1 MPDILVG
8 AVAPESIRIVINQGS
23 SGVDLTTATAVQV
36 VVTKKGDNTRQVWT
50 GCTINSSTATKL
62 TVTHTFQ
69 PGDTSRA
76 GTYLVTAMVTIS
88 TGTVRARCGSFRVV
102 SE

>member
-36 VVTKKGDNTRQVWT
+36 VVVKKVDNTRQLWT
-50 GCTINSSTATKL
+50 GLDINSQTTTKL

-69 PGDTSRA
+69 PGDTSRV
-76 GTYLVTAMVTIS
+76 GTYSVTAMVTIP
-88 TGTVRARCGSFRVV
+88 TGAVRARCGTFRVV
-102 SE
+102 AE